1 MQQGRVSEIPQDR
14 YALIIGAMKC
24 ATTSLFSYLA
34 EHPAVAPAKIKEPE
48 FFSRNQ
54 GHRAQVAR
62 YQDLWDFD
70 PDLHR
75 YAMEA
80 STGYTKWGER
90 GAAERIHAYGL
101 RPKLVYVVRDPFARI
116 ESHYNFM
123 LQNPAWTRGITDEN
137 LVQTSNYYLY
147 VADYARVFGR
157 ENLMILDYEALSAD
171 PRGTVNRACGFL
183 GLAPVAVDRRPLGP
197 QRHRAAEVLFRAPA
211 APAGSRRPRPRRPGG
226 AEAPGPPCARR
237 APPRQVAPDP
247 GAAPRDRRDP
257 RPRHGPAPGRIRRR
271 RRAMGVL
278 TPLAR
283 VVAPRRRR
291 AGSVFGRRSIT
302 FLASRSAPLRLT

>member
-1 MQQGRVSEIPQDR
+1 MQQRRVSDIPQDR

-34 EHPAVAPAKIKEPE
+34 EHPAIAPAKIKEPE

-54 GHRAQVAR
+54 GHQAKLAR
-62 YQDLWDFD
+62 YEDLWDFD
-70 PDLHR
+70 LDLHC

-80 STGYTKWGER
+80 STGYSKWDER

-157 ENLMILDYEALSAD
+157 ENLMILDYEALSSD
-171 PRGTVNRACGFL
+171 PHGTVNRVCGFL
-183 GLAPVAVDRRPLGP
+183 GLAPVALIADPSARNVTKLPKSSLERRL
-197 QRHRAAEVLFRAPA
+197 RRLAPA
-211 APAGSRRPRPRRPGG
+211 ALGHG
-226 AEAPGPPCARR
+226 APEALKRLVRR
-237 APPRQVAPDP
+237 AFAGLRPDKTRLTPAQRREIAATLAPDM
-247 GAAPRDRRDP
+247 ARL
-257 RPRHGPAPGRIRRR
+257 
-271 RRAMGVL
+271 RAEYGVDV
-278 TPLAR
+278 AR
-283 VVAPRRRR
+283 W
-291 AGSVFGRRSIT
+291 GF
-302 FLASRSAPLRLT
+302 

>member
-1 MQQGRVSEIPQDR
+1 MSEIPQDR

-34 EHPAVAPAKIKEPE
+34 EHPAIAPAKIKEPE

-54 GHRAQVAR
+54 GHRVQIAR

-70 PDLHR
+70 PDRHR
-75 YAMEA
+75 YALEA

-101 RPKLVYVVRDPFARI
+101 RPKLVYVVRDPFVRI

-157 ENLMILDYEALSAD
+157 ENLLILDYEALSAD
-171 PRGTVNRACGFL
+171 PHGTVNRACDFL
-183 GLAPVAVDRRPLGP
+183 GLAPVAVIADASARNVTALPKSFFERRL
-197 QRHRAAEVLFRAPA
+197 RRLAPA
-211 APAGSRRPRPRRPGG
+211 LGRGAPEALKRPVRRALAALRPDKSRLTPAQRREIAATLAPDMARLG
-226 AEAPGPPCARR
+226 AEYGVDVARW
-237 APPRQVAPDP
+237 
-247 GAAPRDRRDP
+247 G
-257 RPRHGPAPGRIRRR
+257 
-271 RRAMGVL
+271 
-278 TPLAR
+278 
-283 VVAPRRRR
+283 
-291 AGSVFGRRSIT
+291 F
-302 FLASRSAPLRLT
+302 

>member
-1 MQQGRVSEIPQDR
+1 MSEIPQDR

-34 EHPAVAPAKIKEPE
+34 EHPAIAAAKIKEPE

-54 GHRAQVAR
+54 GHQAKVAR
-62 YQDLWDFD
+62 YEDLWDFD

-75 YAMEA
+75 YAIEA
-80 STGYTKWGER
+80 STGYSKWGER

-123 LQNPAWTRGITDEN
+123 LKNPAWTRGITDEH

-147 VADYARVFGR
+147 AADYSRVFGR

-171 PRGTVNRACGFL
+171 PRGTVNRVCGFL
-183 GLAPVAVDRRPLGP
+183 GLAPVAAIADPSARNVTVPPKSSLERRL
-197 QRHRAAEVLFRAPA
+197 RRLVPA
-211 APAGSRRPRPRRPGG
+211 ALGHG
-226 AEAPGPPCARR
+226 APEALKRQVRR
-237 APPRQVAPDP
+237 AFAALRPDKARLTPAQRREIAATLAPDM
-247 GAAPRDRRDP
+247 ARL
-257 RPRHGPAPGRIRRR
+257 
-271 RRAMGVL
+271 RAEYGVDV
-278 TPLAR
+278 AR
-283 VVAPRRRR
+283 W
-291 AGSVFGRRSIT
+291 GF
-302 FLASRSAPLRLT
+302 